1 MLASIIGILLMAVV
15 LLGWV
20 IPLLAGILAWR
31 RGQRSL
37 GRVMVGVS
45 AAWGLLCLV
54 LVGWPLLHLG
64 EGDHQGRRETFNP
77 ANHKGPVGKIMI
89 PYQGSAKLTLRPAVS
104 PGQKAKT
111 KPGRLVLNTTDGTF
125 IAPAGNYRLSEIEFT
140 APDAQGKNWEARA
153 PFYERQNKDLVVS
166 ADQTVQLEAGPP
178 FKVTV
183 PVLDIS
189 GDMVVLDYDVR
200 GRGGDGFTLSHP
212 DQLGNPPQFEVVNA
226 KGQVV
231 WSDKFEFG

>member
-1 MLASIIGILLMAVV
+1 MLASIVGILVMAAV

-20 IPLLAGILAWR
+20 IPLVAGIIAWR

-54 LVGWPLLHLG
+54 LVGLPLLHLG
-64 EGDHQGRRETFNP
+64 EGTWQARSETFDP
-77 ANHKGPVGKIMI
+77 AKHKGPVGKIAI
-89 PYQGSAKLTLRPAVS
+89 PYQGAAQLTLRPAAS
-104 PGQKAKT
+104 PEQGKK
-111 KPGRLVLNTTDGTF
+111 KPGRLVLTTTDGTF
-125 IAPAGNYRLSEIEFT
+125 TAPPGNYKLSEISFT
-140 APDAQGKNWEARA
+140 TADAQGKNWEARA
-153 PFYERQNKDLVVS
+153 PFYERQNKDLEVI
-166 ADQTVQLEAGPP
+166 ADQTVKLDAGPP
-178 FKVTV
+178 FKVKV

-189 GDMVVLDYDVR
+189 GDTVVLDYDVR
-200 GRGGDGFTLSHP
+200 GLGGDRVTLSHP
-212 DQLGNPPQFEVVNA
+212 NQLGNPPQFEVVNA